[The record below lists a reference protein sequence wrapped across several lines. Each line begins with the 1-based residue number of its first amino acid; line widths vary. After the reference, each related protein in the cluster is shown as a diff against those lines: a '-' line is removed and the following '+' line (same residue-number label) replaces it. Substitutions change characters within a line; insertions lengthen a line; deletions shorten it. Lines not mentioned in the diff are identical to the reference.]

1 MIDSAIFAF
10 GKCDWD
16 RVTERQRNAKIRV
29 EGVPDIRVKD
39 SGLRPTAM
47 IRLLGKVG
55 RPSVLQLFV
64 IYSSAIMSNCIKLC
78 RR

>member
-16 RVTERQRNAKIRV
+16 PMAERERNAKIRV

-39 SGLRPTAM
+39 SGVRPTA
-47 IRLLGKVG
+47 ITYLSFWEGWPAVCFAVVADD
-55 RPSVLQLFV
+55 VLEKQGLTEA
-64 IYSSAIMSNCIKLC
+64 S
-78 RR
+78 